1 AILLEAFDL
10 LVLDRAGTVVDLD
23 AVTEAVAAAS
33 APSRGRRNRTRLI
46 GFETSRE
53 ETVDLFEK
61 ETVADS
67 GTAESGPFPV
77 GWLVVIA
84 GPGRGTQ
91 FSLHSG
97 LAQIGRDDDQAVQLD
112 FGDAAIS
119 RSNHASVA
127 FDPETN
133 AFLLGHG
140 GKSNIVRLNGTP
152 LLSTESLVSGDLI
165 RVGETMLRFVAMC
178 DEEFNWTTGEIDL
191 NAAAEEAGDNVATA

>member
-1 AILLEAFDL
+1 MGIFSFLFGGKRTEAAPAQQESPALDL
-10 LVLDRAGTVVDLD
+10 SAEIEPDDPSSRAADLVNDLSDSMESSSSGVGIWDFAEGKGGSNNTDVDLD

-33 APSRGRRNRTRLI
+33 APSRGRRNKTRLI

-97 LAQIGRDDDQAVQLD
+97 LAQ
-112 FGDAAIS
+112 
-119 RSNHASVA
+119 
-127 FDPETN
+127 
-133 AFLLGHG
+133 
-140 GKSNIVRLNGTP
+140 
-152 LLSTESLVSGDLI
+152 
-165 RVGETMLRFVAMC
+165 
-178 DEEFNWTTGEIDL
+178 
-191 NAAAEEAGDNVATA
+191 